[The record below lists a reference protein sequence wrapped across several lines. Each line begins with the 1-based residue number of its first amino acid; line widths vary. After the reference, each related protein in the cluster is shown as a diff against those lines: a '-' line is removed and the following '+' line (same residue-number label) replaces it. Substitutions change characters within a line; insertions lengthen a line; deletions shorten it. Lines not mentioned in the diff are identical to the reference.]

1 MTGGEV
7 AALIAAVAGVVLVVA
22 LLFTLASL
30 TRTLTVL
37 RASVDD
43 LRRETL
49 PLVSHLHTTVQQANA
64 ELTRVDHL
72 LGTAESISETL
83 DSASRLAYL
92 AFSNPMVKAM
102 AFATGTARAARR
114 LRRAENRRG

>member
-1 MTGGEV
+1 MAAVV
-7 AALIAAVAGVVLVVA
+7 AAGAGVVLVVA

-30 TRTLTVL
+30 TRTLAVL
-37 RASVDD
+37 RVAVDD

-49 PLVSHLHTTVQQANA
+49 PLVTQVHSTVQQANA

-92 AFSNPMVKAM
+92 AFSNPVVKAM
-102 AFATGTARAARR
+102 ALAAGTSRAARR
-114 LRRAENRRG
+114 LRRGDRGR